1 LRRTQPRL
9 NFKTGF
15 VIYHEDRLSSALPP
29 EKLKAVFEQQRSRRI
44 MNDQNTLLQIDGVT
58 KVFPGVRALDNVTFS
73 VHAGEV
79 HGLVGE
85 NGAGKSTLMAVASG
99 ALVPETGRVV
109 IGGVETMGDTDAA
122 RRLGLAIVR
131 QEPALMP
138 DLTVAE
144 NLYLGVPAEQRPSLM
159 SAAPWAQQLL
169 RQWSDDV
176 AIDSNERVSS
186 LNPEQRFIVE
196 IVKALAVRPKVL
208 VLDEPTEH
216 LLAEDVERLF
226 EHIRKVAAS
235 GCSVVYISH
244 RIREVQIIANRL
256 TVLRDGQG
264 QGTYEAAGL
273 SEQQI
278 VELIVGGAL
287 DREFPAKAGS
297 GPAGLVLDV
306 VSLRGAGFTDVSI
319 QVKKGEI
326 VGLAGIDGNG
336 QREFMR
342 ALAGLARSHGNVT
355 VNGTSARIRT
365 SQAAAS
371 SGIRCLPGD
380 RQRDGIF
387 GELSVRENFSLRSL
401 SLDSIHGWIS
411 QRSEARRTKLA
422 VAGFAVKTPSVE
434 TPIRS
439 LSGGN
444 QQKLV
449 LASVLASHPEVLL
462 VDEPTQGVDIG
473 ARMEIYKVLR
483 QAAAAGTA
491 VIVVSSDALEVAG
504 LCDRVLIFSRGH
516 IVKEL
521 RDAAVNENNITSAVL
536 TATTERERGSAS
548 IPRFWK
554 WAAGDWA
561 PLVMLALAVC
571 ALGIC
576 ATHVNGTY
584 LSARNLSGMLALVAT
599 LAIVA
604 YGQQALML
612 VGGIDLSVGPLMGLM
627 VVIQSFFLND
637 GASLGHQLSGWVIVF
652 LVAAAVGL
660 VNWVLVGP
668 FQLHPMVA
676 TLATYMALQAASLL
690 LRPVPGGLIADTVVE
705 TISAQAGFVP
715 IIAVFALVLAVA
727 LEFVLFK
734 SRLGLTFRGVGSRP
748 EAARM
753 AGVRPHRTL
762 LAAYVGCSLLAGVA
776 AVPMMAQVGSGDPSA
791 GINYTLA
798 SIASVVI
805 GGASLFGG
813 RGSFVGSLLGALLII
828 QVNVVTSFLDIGDA
842 WQSYLLGGMI
852 LASVALYSKSRE
864 MAVAK

>member
-1 LRRTQPRL
+1 M
-9 NFKTGF
+9 N
-15 VIYHEDRLSSALPP
+15 
-29 EKLKAVFEQQRSRRI
+29 QQHS
-44 MNDQNTLLQIDGVT
+44 LLQIDGVT
-58 KVFPGVRALDNVTFS
+58 KTFPGVRALDNVTFS
-73 VHAGEV
+73 VLAGEV

-99 ALVPETGRVV
+99 ALVPESGRVV
-109 IGGVETMGDTDAA
+109 IDGTQTQGDTEEA

-159 SAAPWAQQLL
+159 STSEWAQQRL
-169 RQWSDDV
+169 RQWSGNV
-176 AIDSNERVSS
+176 AIDANERVSS
-186 LNPEQRFIVE
+186 LTPEQRFIVE
-196 IVKALAVRPKVL
+196 IVKALSAKPKVL

-226 EHIRKVAAS
+226 ERIRGVTAS

-244 RIREVQIIANRL
+244 RIREVHKIANRI

-264 QGTYEAAGL
+264 QGTYEAEGL

-287 DREFPAKAGS
+287 DREFPAKAGNGS
-297 GPAGLVLDV
+297 TNTVLDV
-306 VSLRGAGFTDVSI
+306 VSLGGAGFTDVSVR
-319 QVKKGEI
+319 VKKGEI

-336 QREFMR
+336 QREFMS
-342 ALAGLARSHGNVT
+342 ALAGLIRSRGAVS
-355 VNGTSARIRT
+355 VNGKPVNLRD
-365 SQAAAS
+365 SQAAAA
-371 SGIRCLPGD
+371 SGIRLLPGD
-380 RQRDGIF
+380 RHRAGIF
-387 GELSVRENFSLRSL
+387 GELSVRENFSIRSL
-401 SLDSIHGWIS
+401 PFDSLKGWIN
-411 QRSEARRTKLA
+411 QRSEARRAREA
-422 VAGFAVKTPSVE
+422 VTDFAVKTPSVE

-444 QQKLV
+444 QQKVV
-449 LASVLASHPEVLL
+449 LASVLASHPKVLL

-483 QAAAAGTA
+483 EAAAAGTA

-521 RDAAVNENNITSAVL
+521 RDGTVSENNITSAVL
-536 TATTERERGSAS
+536 TATTERVRGTAS
-548 IPRFWK
+548 IPAFWK
-554 WAAGDWA
+554 WASGDWA
-561 PLVMLALAVC
+561 PLVMLALAIC
-571 ALGIC
+571 ALGLY
-576 ATHVNGTY
+576 AAHMNEAY

-599 LAIVA
+599 LAIVS

-637 GASLGHQLSGWVIVF
+637 GSALSHQLTGWAIACG
-652 LVAAAVGL
+652 VAIAVGL
-660 VNWVLVGP
+660 VNWVLVCP
-668 FQLHPMVA
+668 FRLHPMVA
-676 TLATYMALQAASLL
+676 TLATYMALQAISLI
-690 LRPVPGGLIADTVVE
+690 LRPVPGGIIADSLLD
-705 TISAQAGFVP
+705 TINTQIGFVP
-715 IIAVFALVLAVA
+715 VIAIVAAALALLLEFAL
-727 LEFVLFK
+727 FK
-734 SRLGLTFRGVGSRP
+734 TRTGLVFRGVGSRL

-753 AGVRPHRTL
+753 AGVRTQLTL
-762 LAAYVGCSLLAGVA
+762 LAAYVGCSLLAAVA
-776 AVPMMAQVGSGDPSA
+776 AIPMMAQVGSGDPNA

-798 SIASVVI
+798 SIAAVVI

-813 RGSFVGSLLGALLII
+813 RGSFIGSLLGALLII
-828 QVNVVTSFLDIGDA
+828 QVNVVTSFLDIGDS

-852 LASVALYSKSRE
+852 LVSVALYSKSRE

>member
-1 LRRTQPRL
+1 
-9 NFKTGF
+9 
-15 VIYHEDRLSSALPP
+15 
-29 EKLKAVFEQQRSRRI
+29 
-44 MNDQNTLLQIDGVT
+44 MNDQKTLLQIDGVT
-58 KVFPGVRALDNVTFS
+58 KIFPGVRALDNVTFS
-73 VHAGEV
+73 VIEGEV

-109 IGGVETMGDTDAA
+109 IDGKETRGDTEEA

-144 NLYLGVPAEQRPSLM
+144 NLYLGVPVEQRPSLIEV
-159 SAAPWAQQLL
+159 AAWARGLL
-169 RQWSDDV
+169 KQWSGDV
-176 AIDSNERVSS
+176 AIDANERVVS
-186 LNPEQRFIVE
+186 LGPEQRFIVE
-196 IVKALAVRPKVL
+196 IVKALAAKPKVL

-216 LLAEDVERLF
+216 LLTDDVDRLF
-226 EHIRKVAAS
+226 ERIRKITAS
-235 GCSVVYISH
+235 GCAVVYISH
-244 RIREVQIIANRL
+244 RIREVQRIAHRL

-273 SEQQI
+273 SEQEI

-287 DREFPAKAGS
+287 DRDFPAKGNTGDAG
-297 GPAGLVLDV
+297 VMLDV
-306 VSLRGAGFTDVSI
+306 AKLRGAGFTDISVR
-319 QVKKGEI
+319 VKQGEI

-342 ALAGLARSHGNVT
+342 ALAGQTRSRGSVT
-355 VNGTSARIRT
+355 VAGVAAKLHN
-365 SQAAAS
+365 SQAAADA
-371 SGIRCLPGD
+371 GIRYLPGD
-380 RQRDGIF
+380 RHREGIF
-387 GELSVRENFSLRSL
+387 GELSVRENFSIRSL
-401 SLDSIHGWIS
+401 PFDAIKGWVNP
-411 QRSEARRTKLA
+411 RSEARRARDA
-422 VAGFAVKTPSVE
+422 VTRFAVKTPSID

-449 LASVLASHPEVLL
+449 LASVLASHPKVLL

-483 QAAAAGTA
+483 EAAAAGTA
-491 VIVVSSDALEVAG
+491 VIVVSSDAHEVAG

-516 IVKEL
+516 VVKEL
-521 RDAAVNENNITSAVL
+521 GENAVSENNITQAVL
-536 TATTERERGSAS
+536 TATTEREKGAS
-548 IPRFWK
+548 TISGLWK

-561 PLVMLALAVC
+561 PLVMLAVAVC
-571 ALGIC
+571 ALGLY
-576 ATHVNGTY
+576 AAHVNPAY

-604 YGQQALML
+604 YGQQTLML
-612 VGGIDLSVGPLMGLM
+612 VGGIDLSVGPLMGLI

-637 GASLGHQLSGWVIVF
+637 GASLAHQFSGWGIVL
-652 LVAAAVGL
+652 LVVLAVGF
-660 VNWVLVGP
+660 VNWMLVGP
-668 FQLHPMVA
+668 FRLHPMVA
-676 TLATYMALQAASLL
+676 TLATYMALQAVSLL
-690 LRPVPGGLIADTVVE
+690 LRPVPGGLIADPIVE
-705 TISAQAGFVP
+705 AIGSQLGFVP
-715 IIAVFALVLAVA
+715 VVAIVAIVMAVVLEIALY
-727 LEFVLFK
+727 K
-734 SRLGLTFRGVGSRP
+734 SRAGLTLRGVGSRV

-753 AGVRPHRTL
+753 SGARPQLTQ
-762 LAAYVGCSLLAGVA
+762 LAAYMGCSFLAGLA

-791 GINYTLA
+791 GINYTLGSVA
-798 SIASVVI
+798 AVVI

-828 QVNVVTSFLDIGDA
+828 QVNVVTSFLDIGDS

-864 MAVAK
+864 MVVAK

>member
-1 LRRTQPRL
+1 
-9 NFKTGF
+9 
-15 VIYHEDRLSSALPP
+15 
-29 EKLKAVFEQQRSRRI
+29 
-44 MNDQNTLLQIDGVT
+44 MNDQKTLLQIDGVT
-58 KVFPGVRALDNVTFS
+58 KIFPGVRALDNVTFS
-73 VHAGEV
+73 VVEGEV

-109 IGGVETMGDTDAA
+109 IDGKETRGDTEEA

-144 NLYLGVPAEQRPSLM
+144 NLYLGVPVEQRPSLIEV
-159 SAAPWAQQLL
+159 AAWARGLL
-169 RQWSDDV
+169 KQWSGDV
-176 AIDSNERVSS
+176 AIDANERVVS
-186 LNPEQRFIVE
+186 LGPEQRFIVE
-196 IVKALAVRPKVL
+196 IVKALAAKPRVL

-216 LLAEDVERLF
+216 LLTDDVDRLF
-226 EHIRKVAAS
+226 ERIRKITAS
-235 GCSVVYISH
+235 GCAVVYISH
-244 RIREVQIIANRL
+244 RIREVQRIAHRL

-273 SEQQI
+273 SEQEI

-287 DREFPAKAGS
+287 DRDFPAKGNTGDAG
-297 GPAGLVLDV
+297 VILDV
-306 VSLRGAGFTDVSI
+306 ARLRGAGFTDISVR
-319 QVKKGEI
+319 VKQGEI

-342 ALAGLARSHGNVT
+342 ALAGQTRSRGSVT
-355 VNGTSARIRT
+355 VAGVAAKLHN
-365 SQAAAS
+365 SQAAADA
-371 SGIRCLPGD
+371 GIRYLPGD
-380 RQRDGIF
+380 RHREGIF
-387 GELSVRENFSLRSL
+387 GELSVRENFSIRSL
-401 SLDSIHGWIS
+401 PFDAIKGWVNP
-411 QRSEARRTKLA
+411 RSEARRARDA
-422 VAGFAVKTPSVE
+422 VTRFAVKTPSID

-449 LASVLASHPEVLL
+449 LASVLASHPKVLL

-483 QAAAAGTA
+483 EAAAAGTA
-491 VIVVSSDALEVAG
+491 VIVVSSDAHEVAG

-516 IVKEL
+516 VVKEL
-521 RDAAVNENNITSAVL
+521 GENAVSENNITQAVL
-536 TATTERERGSAS
+536 TATTEREKGAS
-548 IPRFWK
+548 TISGLWK

-561 PLVMLALAVC
+561 PLVMLAVAVC
-571 ALGIC
+571 ALGLY
-576 ATHVNGTY
+576 AAHVNPAY

-604 YGQQALML
+604 YGQQTLML
-612 VGGIDLSVGPLMGLM
+612 VGGIDLSVGPLMGLI

-637 GASLGHQLSGWVIVF
+637 GASLAHQFSGWGIVL
-652 LVAAAVGL
+652 LVVLAVGF
-660 VNWVLVGP
+660 VNWMLVGP
-668 FQLHPMVA
+668 FRLHPMVA
-676 TLATYMALQAASLL
+676 TLATYMALQAVSLL
-690 LRPVPGGLIADTVVE
+690 LRPVPGGLIADPIVE
-705 TISAQAGFVP
+705 AIGSQLGFVP
-715 IIAVFALVLAVA
+715 VVAIVAIVMAVVLEIALY
-727 LEFVLFK
+727 K
-734 SRLGLTFRGVGSRP
+734 SRAGLTLRGVGSRV

-753 AGVRPHRTL
+753 SGARPQLTQ
-762 LAAYVGCSLLAGVA
+762 LAAYMGCSFLAGLA

-791 GINYTLA
+791 GINYTLGSVA
-798 SIASVVI
+798 AVVI

-828 QVNVVTSFLDIGDA
+828 QVNVVTSFLDIGDS

-864 MAVAK
+864 MVVAK

>member
-1 LRRTQPRL
+1 
-9 NFKTGF
+9 
-15 VIYHEDRLSSALPP
+15 
-29 EKLKAVFEQQRSRRI
+29 

-58 KVFPGVRALDNVTFS
+58 KIFPGVRALDNVTFS
-73 VHAGEV
+73 VLAGEV

-99 ALVPETGRVV
+99 ALIPEQGRVV
-109 IGGVETMGDTDAA
+109 INGVEARGNTDEA

-138 DLTVAE
+138 DLSVAE
-144 NLYLGVPAEQRPSLM
+144 NLYLGVPADQRPALM
-159 SAAPWAQQLL
+159 RTREWAQQLL
-169 RQWSDDV
+169 GQWSDKV
-176 AIDSNERVSS
+176 AIDVSERVLS

-196 IVKALAVRPKVL
+196 IVKALAAKPKVL

-216 LLAEDVERLF
+216 LLAEDVDRLF
-226 EHIRKVAAS
+226 ERIRQVTAS

-244 RIREVQIIANRL
+244 RIREVQEIANRL

-264 QGTYEAAGL
+264 QGTYDAAGL
-273 SEQQI
+273 SEQRI

-287 DREFPAKAGS
+287 DREFPAKAGDGQTS
-297 GPAGLVLDV
+297 TVLDV
-306 VSLRGAGFTDVSI
+306 VSLRGAGFTDVSL
-319 QVKKGEI
+319 QVRKGEI

-342 ALAGLARSHGNVT
+342 GLAGLARSRGGVN
-355 VNGTSARIRT
+355 VNGKPAKLRS
-365 SQAAAS
+365 SQAAAA
-371 SGIRCLPGD
+371 SGIRYLPGD
-380 RQRDGIF
+380 RHREGIF
-387 GELSVRENFSLRSL
+387 GDLSVRENFSIRSL
-401 SLDSIHGWIS
+401 PFDSFKGWVS
-411 QRSEARRTKLA
+411 QRSEATRTKLA

-449 LASVLASHPEVLL
+449 LASVLASKPEVLL
-462 VDEPTQGVDIG
+462 VDEPTQGVDVG

-483 QAAAAGTA
+483 QAAATGTA
-491 VIVVSSDALEVAG
+491 VIVVSSDAMEVAG

-521 RDAAVNENNITSAVL
+521 RDAAVSESNITSAVL

-548 IPRFWK
+548 ISGFWK

-571 ALGIC
+571 TLGIY
-576 ATHVNGTY
+576 AAHVNETY
-584 LSARNLSGMLALVAT
+584 LSTRNLSGMLALVAT

-637 GASLGHQLSGWVIVF
+637 GSPLGHQLSGWVIVF
-652 LVAAAVGL
+652 LVAMAVGL

-668 FQLHPMVA
+668 FRLHPMVA
-676 TLATYMALQAASLL
+676 TLATYMALQAVSLL
-690 LRPVPGGLIADTVVE
+690 LRPVPGGLIADSVVE
-705 TISAQAGFVP
+705 TISAQAGFIP
-715 IIAVFALVLAVA
+715 IIAIVAVILAVA
-727 LEFVLFK
+727 LEFALFK
-734 SRLGLTFRGVGSRP
+734 TRPGLAFRGVGSRS

-753 AGVRPHRTL
+753 AGVRPQLTL
-762 LAAYVGCSLLAGVA
+762 LSAYVGCSLLAGVA

-798 SIASVVI
+798 SIAAVVI

-813 RGSFVGSLLGALLII
+813 RGSFIGSLLGALLII
-828 QVNVVTSFLDIGDA
+828 QVNVVTSFLDIGDS

-852 LASVALYSKSRE
+852 LVSVALYSKSRE

>member
-1 LRRTQPRL
+1 M
-9 NFKTGF
+9 N
-15 VIYHEDRLSSALPP
+15 
-29 EKLKAVFEQQRSRRI
+29 EQHS
-44 MNDQNTLLQIDGVT
+44 LLQIDGVT
-58 KVFPGVRALDNVTFS
+58 KTFPGVLALDNVTFS
-73 VHAGEV
+73 VRAGEV

-99 ALVPETGRVV
+99 ALVPESGRVV
-109 IGGVETMGDTDAA
+109 IDGTQTKGDTEQA

-159 SAAPWAQQLL
+159 STSEWAQQLL
-169 RQWSDDV
+169 RQWSENV
-176 AIDSNERVSS
+176 AIDANERVLS
-186 LNPEQRFIVE
+186 LTPEQRFIVE
-196 IVKALAVRPKVL
+196 IVKALSAKPKVL

-216 LLAEDVERLF
+216 LLAEDVDRLF
-226 EHIRKVAAS
+226 ERIRGVTAS

-244 RIREVQIIANRL
+244 RIREVQKIANRI

-264 QGTYEAAGL
+264 QGTYDAERL

-278 VELIVGGAL
+278 VELIVGGTL
-287 DREFPAKAGS
+287 DREFPAKAGNGS
-297 GPAGLVLDV
+297 TSTVLDV
-306 VSLRGAGFTDVSI
+306 VSLGGAGFTDVSVRVR
-319 QVKKGEI
+319 QGEI

-336 QREFMR
+336 QREFMS
-342 ALAGLARSHGNVT
+342 ALAGLVRSRGTVS
-355 VNGTSARIRT
+355 VNGRPANLQD
-365 SQAAAS
+365 SQAAAA
-371 SGIRCLPGD
+371 SGIRLLPGD
-380 RQRDGIF
+380 RHREGIF
-387 GELSVRENFSLRSL
+387 GELSVRENFSIRSL
-401 SLDSIHGWIS
+401 PLDSIKGWIS
-411 QRSEARRTKLA
+411 QRSEARRAREA
-422 VAGFAVKTPSVE
+422 VTGFAVKTPSVA

-449 LASVLASHPEVLL
+449 IASVLASHPEVLL
-462 VDEPTQGVDIG
+462 VDEPTQGVDVG

-521 RDAAVNENNITSAVL
+521 RDGAVSENNITSAVL
-536 TATTERERGSAS
+536 TATTERVRGTAS
-548 IPRFWK
+548 IAAFWK
-554 WAAGDWA
+554 WASGDWA
-561 PLVMLALAVC
+561 PLVMLAFTVC
-571 ALGIC
+571 ALGLY
-576 ATHVNGTY
+576 AAHVNEAY
-584 LSARNLSGMLALVAT
+584 LSARNVSGMLALVAT
-599 LAIVA
+599 LAIVS

-637 GASLGHQLSGWVIVF
+637 GSALSHQLTGWAIAC
-652 LVAAAVGL
+652 LVAVAVGL
-660 VNWVLVGP
+660 VNWVLVCP
-668 FQLHPMVA
+668 FRLHPMVA
-676 TLATYMALQAASLL
+676 TLATYMALQAVSLI
-690 LRPVPGGLIADTVVE
+690 LRPVPGGIIADSLVD
-705 TISAQAGFVP
+705 TISTQIGFVP
-715 IIAVFALVLAVA
+715 VIAIVAAVLAIA
-727 LEFVLFK
+727 LEFALF
-734 SRLGLTFRGVGSRP
+734 RTRMGLVFRGVGSRL
-748 EAARM
+748 ESARM
-753 AGVRPHRTL
+753 AGVRTQLTL
-762 LAAYVGCSLLAGVA
+762 LAAYVGCSLFAAVA
-776 AVPMMAQVGSGDPSA
+776 AVPMMAQVGSGDPNA

-798 SIASVVI
+798 SIAAVVI

-828 QVNVVTSFLDIGDA
+828 QVNVVTSFLDIGDS

-852 LASVALYSKSRE
+852 LVSVALYSKSRE

>member
-1 LRRTQPRL
+1 
-9 NFKTGF
+9 
-15 VIYHEDRLSSALPP
+15 
-29 EKLKAVFEQQRSRRI
+29 
-44 MNDQNTLLQIDGVT
+44 MNDQNTLLQIDGVI
-58 KVFPGVRALDNVTFS
+58 KIFPGVRALDNVTFS
-73 VHAGEV
+73 VLAGEV

-99 ALVPETGRVV
+99 ALVPEKGRVV
-109 IGGVETMGDTDAA
+109 IDGVETRGDTDEA

-159 SAAPWAQQLL
+159 RTGEWARQLL

-176 AIDSNERVSS
+176 AIDANERVLS

-196 IVKALAVRPKVL
+196 IVKALAARPKVL

-216 LLAEDVERLF
+216 LLTEDVDRLF
-226 EHIRKVAAS
+226 ERIRKVTAS

-244 RIREVQIIANRL
+244 RIREVQKIANRL

-264 QGTYEAAGL
+264 QGTYDAAGL

-287 DREFPAKAGS
+287 DREFPAKAGNGGS
-297 GPAGLVLDV
+297 GMVLDV
-306 VSLRGAGFTDVSI
+306 VSLRGAGFTDVSL
-319 QVKKGEI
+319 QVRKGEI

-342 ALAGLARSHGNVT
+342 ALAGLARSRGSVN
-355 VNGTSARIRT
+355 VNGKPAKLQNSQSAAT
-365 SQAAAS
+365 

-380 RQRDGIF
+380 RHREGIF
-387 GELSVRENFSLRSL
+387 GELSVRENFSIRSL
-401 SLDSIHGWIS
+401 PFDSIKGWVS

-449 LASVLASHPEVLL
+449 LASVLASQPEVLL
-462 VDEPTQGVDIG
+462 VDEPTQGVDVG

-483 QAAAAGTA
+483 QAAESGTA
-491 VIVVSSDALEVAG
+491 VVVVSSDALEVAG

-521 RDAAVNENNITSAVL
+521 RDAAVSENNITSAVL

-548 IPRFWK
+548 IDGFWK
-554 WAAGDWA
+554 WASGDAA

-571 ALGIC
+571 ALGLC
-576 ATHVNGTY
+576 AAHVNETY
-584 LSARNLSGMLALVAT
+584 LSTRNLSGMLALVAT

-637 GASLGHQLSGWVIVF
+637 GSPLAHQLSGWVIVF
-652 LVAAAVGL
+652 LVAIAVGL

-668 FQLHPMVA
+668 FRLHPMVA
-676 TLATYMALQAASLL
+676 TLATYMALQAISLL
-690 LRPVPGGLIADTVVE
+690 LRPVPGGLIADSVVE
-705 TISAQAGFVP
+705 TIGIQAGFVP
-715 IIAVFALVLAVA
+715 VIAIVAVVLAVA
-727 LEFVLFK
+727 LEFALFK
-734 SRLGLTFRGVGSRP
+734 TRPGLAFRGVGSRT

-753 AGVRPHRTL
+753 AGVRPQLTL
-762 LAAYVGCSLLAGVA
+762 LAAYVGCSLFAGIA

-798 SIASVVI
+798 SIAAVVI

-828 QVNVVTSFLDIGDA
+828 QVNVVTSFLDIGDS

-852 LASVALYSKSRE
+852 LVSVALYSKSRE

>member
-1 LRRTQPRL
+1 MT
-9 NFKTGF
+9 
-15 VIYHEDRLSSALPP
+15 
-29 EKLKAVFEQQRSRRI
+29 
-44 MNDQNTLLQIDGVT
+44 DQNTLLQIDGVT
-58 KVFPGVRALDNVTFS
+58 KIFPGVRALDNVTFS
-73 VHAGEV
+73 VIAGEV

-99 ALVPETGRVV
+99 ALVPEKGRVV
-109 IGGVETMGDTDAA
+109 INGIETKGDTDEA

-159 SAAPWAQQLL
+159 RTSEWAHQLL

-176 AIDSNERVSS
+176 AIDASERVLS

-196 IVKALAVRPKVL
+196 IVKALAAKPKVL

-216 LLAEDVERLF
+216 LLTEDVDRLF
-226 EHIRKVAAS
+226 ERIRKVTAS

-244 RIREVQIIANRL
+244 RIREVQKIANRL

-287 DREFPAKAGS
+287 DHDFPAKAGE
-297 GPAGLVLDV
+297 GHTGVVLDV
-306 VSLRGAGFTDVSI
+306 ASLRGAGFTDISL
-319 QVKKGEI
+319 QVREGEI

-342 ALAGLARSHGNVT
+342 ALAGLARSRGSVK
-355 VNGTSARIRT
+355 VNGRPAKLRN
-365 SQAAAS
+365 SQATAA

-380 RQRDGIF
+380 RHREGIF
-387 GELSVRENFSLRSL
+387 GELSVRENFSIRSL
-401 SLDSIHGWIS
+401 PFDSVKGWIS
-411 QRSEARRTKLA
+411 QRSEAARTKLA
-422 VAGFAVKTPSVE
+422 IEGFAVKTPSVE

-449 LASVLASHPEVLL
+449 LASVLASKPEVLL
-462 VDEPTQGVDIG
+462 VDEPTQGVDVG
-473 ARMEIYKVLR
+473 ARMEIYRVLR
-483 QAAAAGTA
+483 QAAATGTA
-491 VIVVSSDALEVAG
+491 VIVVSSDAMEVAG

-521 RDAAVNENNITSAVL
+521 RDAAVSENNITSAVL
-536 TATTERERGSAS
+536 TATTERERGSAG
-548 IPRFWK
+548 IPGFWK

-571 ALGIC
+571 ALGIY
-576 ATHVNGTY
+576 AAHVNETY

-604 YGQQALML
+604 YGQQALLL

-637 GASLGHQLSGWVIVF
+637 GATFGLQLSRWVIVF
-652 LVAAAVGL
+652 LVAIAVGL

-668 FQLHPMVA
+668 FRLHPMVA
-676 TLATYMALQAASLL
+676 TLATYMALQAVSLL
-690 LRPVPGGLIADTVVE
+690 LRPVPGGLIADSVVE

-715 IIAVFALVLAVA
+715 VIAIVAVVLAVT
-727 LEFVLFK
+727 LEFALFK
-734 SRLGLTFRGVGSRP
+734 TRLGLAFRGVGSRI

-753 AGVRPHRTL
+753 AGVRPQLTL
-762 LAAYVGCSLLAGVA
+762 LTAYVGCSLLAGVA

-798 SIASVVI
+798 SIAAVVI

-828 QVNVVTSFLDIGDA
+828 QVNVVTSFLDIGDS

>member
-1 LRRTQPRL
+1 MER
-9 NFKTGF
+9 K
-15 VIYHEDRLSSALPP
+15 IALQ
-29 EKLKAVFEQQRSRRI
+29 VDHI
-44 MNDQNTLLQIDGVT
+44 T
-58 KVFPGVRALDNVTFS
+58 KVFPGVKALDDVTFE
-73 VHAGEV
+73 VAVGEV

-99 ALVPETGRVV
+99 ALVPEQGRVV
-109 IGGVETMGDTDAA
+109 INGVETVGDTEKA
-122 RRLGLAIVR
+122 RALGLAIVR

-144 NLYLGVPAEQRPSLM
+144 NLYLGVSEVERPSLM
-159 SAAPWAQQLL
+159 RAASWAQCLL
-169 RQWSDDV
+169 EQWSDDV
-176 AIDSNERVSS
+176 AIDASERVVS

-196 IVKALAVRPKVL
+196 IVKALATKPKVL

-226 EHIRKVAAS
+226 QRIRKVTS
-235 GCSVVYISH
+235 GGCAVVYISH
-244 RIREVQIIANRL
+244 RIREVQQIADRL

-264 QGTYEAAGL
+264 QGTYDASNL
-273 SEQQI
+273 TEQQI

-287 DREFPAKAGS
+287 DREFPPKAA
-297 GPAGLVLDV
+297 AGRVNIVLDV
-306 VSLRGAGFTDVSI
+306 AELRGHGFSDVSL

-342 ALAGLARSHGNVT
+342 ALAGLNRCKGDVT
-355 VNGTSARIRT
+355 VNGKSASLRQ
-365 SQAAAS
+365 SQAATRS
-371 SGIRCLPGD
+371 DIRYLPGD
-380 RQRDGIF
+380 RHREGIF
-387 GELSVRENFSLRSL
+387 GDLSVRENFSVRSL
-401 SLDSIHGWIS
+401 SFDTVRGLV
-411 QRSEARRTKLA
+411 RPKSERRRAQDA
-422 VAGFAVKTPSVE
+422 VTSFAVKTPTIE

-449 LASVLASHPEVLL
+449 LASVLASKPKVLL

-491 VIVVSSDALEVAG
+491 VIVVSSDAQEVAG

-521 RDAAVNENNITSAVL
+521 RADEVSENNITSAVL

-548 IPRFWK
+548 VSPFWK

-561 PLVMLALAVC
+561 PLVMLALVIC
-571 ALGIC
+571 ALGLY
-576 ATHVNGTY
+576 AAQVNDSY

-599 LAIVA
+599 LAIVS

-637 GASLGHQLSGWVIVF
+637 GATFGHQFAGWVIVF
-652 LVAAAVGL
+652 AVALAVGVLNWLL
-660 VNWVLVGP
+660 VDP
-668 FQLHPMVA
+668 FRLHPMVA
-676 TLATYMALQAASLL
+676 TLATYMALQAVSLL
-690 LRPVPGGLIADTVVE
+690 LRPIPGGLISDSVVDG
-705 TISAQAGFVP
+705 IGLQLGFVP
-715 IIAVFALVLAVA
+715 IMAIAAAIVAVA
-727 LEFVLFK
+727 LEFGLFRTK
-734 SRLGLTFRGVGSRP
+734 LGLSFRGVGSRA

-753 AGVRPHRTL
+753 AGVRPHLTL
-762 LAAYVGCSLLAGVA
+762 LSAYVGCSLLAGVA

-791 GINYTLA
+791 GVNYTLA
-798 SIASVVI
+798 SVAAVVI

-813 RGSFVGSLLGALLII
+813 RGSFVGALLGALLIT
-828 QVNVVTSFLDIGDA
+828 QVNVVTSFLDLGDS

>member
-1 LRRTQPRL
+1 
-9 NFKTGF
+9 
-15 VIYHEDRLSSALPP
+15 
-29 EKLKAVFEQQRSRRI
+29 
-44 MNDQNTLLQIDGVT
+44 MNDQNTLLRIDGVT
-58 KVFPGVRALDNVTFS
+58 KIFPGVRALDNVTFS
-73 VHAGEV
+73 VFAGEV

-99 ALVPETGRVV
+99 ALVPEKGRVV
-109 IGGVETMGDTDAA
+109 INGVETKGDTDEA

-138 DLTVAE
+138 DLSVAE

-159 SAAPWAQQLL
+159 RTGEWAHQLL
-169 RQWSDDV
+169 QQWSDDV
-176 AIDSNERVSS
+176 AIDASERVLS

-196 IVKALAVRPKVL
+196 IVKALAAKPKVL

-216 LLAEDVERLF
+216 LLTEDVERLF
-226 EHIRKVAAS
+226 ERIRKVTAS
-235 GCSVVYISH
+235 GCAVVYISH
-244 RIREVQIIANRL
+244 RIREVQKIANRL

-264 QGTYEAAGL
+264 QGTYDAAGL

-287 DREFPAKAGS
+287 DREFPGKAGD
-297 GPAGLVLDV
+297 GRTGKVLDV
-306 VSLRGAGFTDVSI
+306 VSLRGAGFTDVSL
-319 QVKKGEI
+319 QVREGEI

-336 QREFMR
+336 QREFVR
-342 ALAGLARSHGNVT
+342 ALAGLARSRGSVN
-355 VNGTSARIRT
+355 VNGKPAKLQN
-365 SQAAAS
+365 SQAAAA

-380 RQRDGIF
+380 RHREGIF
-387 GELSVRENFSLRSL
+387 GELSVRENFSIRSL
-401 SLDSIHGWIS
+401 PFDSIKGWVR
-411 QRSEARRTKLA
+411 QRSEARRTQLA
-422 VAGFAVKTPSVE
+422 VTGFAVKTPSVE

-449 LASVLASHPEVLL
+449 LASVLASKPEVLL
-462 VDEPTQGVDIG
+462 VDEPTQGVDVG

-483 QAAAAGTA
+483 QAAATGTA
-491 VIVVSSDALEVAG
+491 VIVVSSDAMEVAG

-521 RDAAVNENNITSAVL
+521 RDAAVSENNITSAVL

-548 IPRFWK
+548 IAGFWK

-571 ALGIC
+571 ALGLY
-576 ATHVNGTY
+576 AAHMNETY

-637 GASLGHQLSGWVIVF
+637 GSPLGHQLSGWVIVF
-652 LVAAAVGL
+652 LVAIAVGL

-668 FQLHPMVA
+668 FRLHPMVA
-676 TLATYMALQAASLL
+676 TLATYMALQAISLL
-690 LRPVPGGLIADTVVE
+690 LRPVPGGLIADSVVE
-705 TISAQAGFVP
+705 TIGMQAGFIP
-715 IIAVFALVLAVA
+715 IIAIVAVILAVLLEFAL
-727 LEFVLFK
+727 FK
-734 SRLGLTFRGVGSRP
+734 TKPGLVFRGVGSRT

-753 AGVRPHRTL
+753 AGLRPHLTL
-762 LAAYVGCSLLAGVA
+762 LAAYVGCSLLAGIA

-798 SIASVVI
+798 SIAAVVI

-813 RGSFVGSLLGALLII
+813 RGSFIGSLLGALLII
-828 QVNVVTSFLDIGDA
+828 QVNVVTSFLDIGDS

-852 LASVALYSKSRE
+852 LVSVALYSKSRE
-864 MAVAK
+864 MAVAR

>member
-1 LRRTQPRL
+1 M
-9 NFKTGF
+9 N
-15 VIYHEDRLSSALPP
+15 
-29 EKLKAVFEQQRSRRI
+29 EQHS
-44 MNDQNTLLQIDGVT
+44 LLQIDGVT
-58 KVFPGVRALDNVTFS
+58 KTFPGVLALDNVTFS
-73 VHAGEV
+73 VRAGEV

-99 ALVPETGRVV
+99 ALVPESGRVV
-109 IGGVETMGDTDAA
+109 IDGTQTKGDTEQA

-159 SAAPWAQQLL
+159 STSEWAQQLL
-169 RQWSDDV
+169 RQWSENV
-176 AIDSNERVSS
+176 AIDANERVLS
-186 LNPEQRFIVE
+186 LTPEQRFIVE
-196 IVKALAVRPKVL
+196 IVKALSAKPKVL

-216 LLAEDVERLF
+216 LLAEDVDRLF
-226 EHIRKVAAS
+226 ERIRGVTAS

-244 RIREVQIIANRL
+244 RIREVQKIANRI

-264 QGTYEAAGL
+264 QGTYDAERL

-287 DREFPAKAGS
+287 DREFPAKAGNGS
-297 GPAGLVLDV
+297 TSTVLDV
-306 VSLRGAGFTDVSI
+306 VSLGGAGFTDVSVRVR
-319 QVKKGEI
+319 QGEI

-336 QREFMR
+336 QREFMS
-342 ALAGLARSHGNVT
+342 ALAGLVRSRGTVS
-355 VNGTSARIRT
+355 VNGRPANLQD
-365 SQAAAS
+365 SQAAAA
-371 SGIRCLPGD
+371 SGIRLLPGD
-380 RQRDGIF
+380 RHREGIF
-387 GELSVRENFSLRSL
+387 GELSVRENFSIRSL
-401 SLDSIHGWIS
+401 PLDSIKGWIS
-411 QRSEARRTKLA
+411 QRSEARRAREA
-422 VAGFAVKTPSVE
+422 VTGFAVKTPSVE

-449 LASVLASHPEVLL
+449 IASVLASHPEVLL

-521 RDAAVNENNITSAVL
+521 RDGAVSENNITSAVL
-536 TATTERERGSAS
+536 TATTERVRGTAS
-548 IPRFWK
+548 IAAFWK
-554 WAAGDWA
+554 WASGDWA
-561 PLVMLALAVC
+561 PLVMLAFTVC
-571 ALGIC
+571 ALGLY
-576 ATHVNGTY
+576 AAHVNEAY
-584 LSARNLSGMLALVAT
+584 LSARNVSGMLALVAT
-599 LAIVA
+599 LAIVS

-637 GASLGHQLSGWVIVF
+637 GSALSHQLTGWAIAC
-652 LVAAAVGL
+652 LVAVAVGL
-660 VNWVLVGP
+660 VNWVLVCP
-668 FQLHPMVA
+668 FRLHPMVA
-676 TLATYMALQAASLL
+676 TLATYMALQAVSLI
-690 LRPVPGGLIADTVVE
+690 LRPVPGGIIADSSVD
-705 TISAQAGFVP
+705 TISTQIGFVP
-715 IIAVFALVLAVA
+715 VIAIVAAVLAIA
-727 LEFVLFK
+727 LEFALF
-734 SRLGLTFRGVGSRP
+734 RTRMGLVFRGVGSRL
-748 EAARM
+748 ESARM
-753 AGVRPHRTL
+753 AGVRTQLTL
-762 LAAYVGCSLLAGVA
+762 LAAYVGCSLFAAVA
-776 AVPMMAQVGSGDPSA
+776 AVPMMAQVGSGDPNA

-798 SIASVVI
+798 SIAAVVI

-828 QVNVVTSFLDIGDA
+828 QVNVVTSFLDIGDS

-852 LASVALYSKSRE
+852 LVSVALYSKSRE